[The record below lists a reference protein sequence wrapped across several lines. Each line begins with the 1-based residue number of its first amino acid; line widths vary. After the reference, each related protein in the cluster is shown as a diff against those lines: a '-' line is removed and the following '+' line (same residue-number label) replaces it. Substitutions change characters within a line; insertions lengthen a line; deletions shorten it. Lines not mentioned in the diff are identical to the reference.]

1 MLSNLASNQIPDKFK
16 RFAMDIGDNLSALA
30 KFNSRRSDKV
40 MLEIGQLAFI
50 AQFDTIFN

>member
-1 MLSNLASNQIPDKFK
+1 MLSILASNQIPDKFK
-16 RFAMDIGDNLSALA
+16 RFAMDIGDDLSALA
-30 KFNSRRSDKV
+30 KFNPRRADKV